1 MAELPPLLTQIEN
14 QYDFDRL
21 TPLFRQHQSNLDK
34 FQSKTQPPALKKEL
48 TIRTNSQLQ
57 AQEKDQK
64 RIFSETAYAYQT

>member
-1 MAELPPLLTQIEN
+1 LAELPPLLTQIEN

-48 TIRTNSQLQ
+48 TIRTNSHFQRDCLRLPNLDG
-57 AQEKDQK
+57 AHLI
-64 RIFSETAYAYQT
+64 RGL